1 MKFAICELKEGKFG
15 GILTKYILILIFLVY
30 CTNQKGLMDMGKSLN
45 GKELGKGIRQREED
59 GLYVARFTNRFG
71 KRQVIYDKTYNGIQ
85 KKMREAQ
92 YADERAINVI
102 NTNMTLDEWY
112 EKWMDTCK
120 KNCRNNTKETYAKH
134 YKRVQ
139 NDLGWRKLN
148 KLNLV
153 VMQDAINK
161 LRTDNERKNSKK
173 ILVDM
178 LEKAVNA
185 DLIRKNVAKQINIVI
200 TKEQKKPRR
209 VLTVE
214 ETEIFLEEAEES
226 FYYNLFIVALE
237 TGMRVG
243 ELSGLQWEDI
253 DFKKKVVHVRHSM
266 TYFSNSEGKYVF
278 ELHPTKTNK
287 GLRDIPL
294 SAKAIKA
301 LKQQRFLKQTLIK
314 DKEPVEGFEHLVF
327 VTKNNKPTTQF
338 LITECIN
345 GVIRKIHKN
354 HPDLVF
360 EKFTPHCFRHTFAT
374 RYLEA
379 EVPLKTVSAL
389 LGHTQLQLTTD
400 LYMHVTQDALFA
412 GVAQYEKAVVGVR

>member
-1 MKFAICELKEGKFG
+1 MESISM
-15 GILTKYILILIFLVY
+15 LIFLVY
-30 CTNQKGLMDMGKSLN
+30 CANQKGLMDMGKSLK
-45 GKELGKGIRQREED
+45 GKELGKGIRQRED
-59 GLYVARFTNRFG
+59 GLYVARFINRFG
-71 KRQVIYDKTYNGIQ
+71 KRQVIYDKSYNGIQ
-85 KKMREAQ
+85 KKMREAKC
-92 YADERAINVI
+92 ADEKAINVI

-112 EKWMDTCK
+112 EKWMETCK
-120 KNCRNNTKETYAKH
+120 KNCRSNTKETYARH

-139 NDLGWRKLN
+139 DDLGWRKLN
-148 KLNLV
+148 KLNLI

-178 LEKAVNA
+178 LERAINA
-185 DLIRKNVAKQINIVI
+185 DLIQKNVAKQINTVI
-200 TKEQKKPRR
+200 TKEEKKPRR
-209 VLTVE
+209 VLTVK
-214 ETEIFLEEAEES
+214 ETEMFLEEAEKT

-243 ELSGLQWEDI
+243 ELAGLQWEDV
-253 DFKKKVVHVRHSM
+253 DFKKKVVHVTHSM

-294 SAKAIKA
+294 SSKAIIA
-301 LKQQRFLKQTLIK
+301 LRRQQFLKQTLINK
-314 DKEPVEGFEHLVF
+314 GKEPMGGFENLVF
-327 VTKNNKPTTQF
+327 VTKNNRPTTQF
-338 LITECIN
+338 MVSECID
-345 GVIRKIHKN
+345 GTIKRIHKN
-354 HPDLVF
+354 HPDIEF

-379 EVPLKTVSAL
+379 GVPLKTVSAL

-400 LYMHVTQDALFA
+400 LYMHVSQDSLFA
-412 GVAQYEKAVVGVR
+412 GVAQYEKAAIG